1 MRKLIHLL
9 TPPMVHRL
17 LSVVRGIK
25 AYIKAW
31 SLPKVGFGSKNGK
44 SLCVIG
50 NGPSLKET
58 FENNLDVLK
67 SMDCIVVNQFSTISY
82 FKLLKPSA
90 YLVADAAYFKD
101 PELLPP
107 NLAEWVRNA
116 AKSILDNLDWE
127 MVIYLP
133 FNAYNS
139 FFYKKIIENKFVKV
153 SFFNNTGPDYALLGS
168 TFLYKLW
175 NRNLIGHLGQT
186 VLNTCIGL
194 GIEMRY
200 SNIYIVGADTSWHEL
215 YWMDQSTNQLYI
227 VDKHFYG
234 GKKTPVFMDAEHQHP
249 SKIHEELSCVSRALK
264 SYWELSEYAKY
275 NQVKVYNASEYS
287 WIDAFE
293 RRKFNLNE

>member
-1 MRKLIHLL
+1 MRKLIRYLI
-9 TPPMVHRL
+9 PPIIYWL
-17 LSVVRGIK
+17 LSLIRGAK
-25 AYIKAW
+25 DYIKAW
-31 SLPKVGFGSKNGK
+31 NLPKVEYNSKNGK

-50 NGPSLKET
+50 NGPSLKDT
-58 FENNLDVLK
+58 FENYLDILK
-67 SMDCIVVNQFSTISY
+67 SMDCIVVNQFSTTSY
-82 FKLLKPSA
+82 FTQLKPSA
-90 YLVADAAYFKD
+90 YLVVDGAYFHD
-101 PELLPP
+101 PDSLPQ
-107 NLAEWVRNA
+107 NLADLVRNVA
-116 AKSILDNLDWE
+116 RSIQDNLDWD

-139 FFYKKIIENKFVKV
+139 YYYKTIIENKFVKV
-153 SFFNNTGPDYALLGS
+153 IFFNNSGWNYALPCS

-200 SNIYIVGADTSWHEL
+200 SNIYVVGADSSWHEL
-215 YWMDQSTNQLYI
+215 YWMDQATNQLYI

-234 GKKTPVFMDAEHQHP
+234 GKKTPVFMDSEHKHQ
-249 SKIHEELSCVSRALK
+249 SKIHEELGCVSRALK

-275 NQVKVYNASEYS
+275 NQIKVFNASSYS

-293 RRKFNLNE
+293 RISFN